1 MRVIR
6 FISWHCSRLHQ
17 TPTHVAKSA
26 IYAIHIYQYSYLL
39 LQLCKYMSMK
49 VILNLLSHLCW
60 KHRRSSSRGNHL
72 KAVRENGIYQYFL
85 WVDYLINSLWTS
97 VSGFIDIFH
106 HVYFV
111 QAVKYLLVVKIIP
124 HGPSLM
130 SNRGKAKMTMTYFHQ
145 GPLQYISRSRCS
157 LYLKNNKDLE
167 KSLMTN
173 ISTLIYAICQIF
185 RTQPT
190 NMGQDIL
197 EIV

>member
-1 MRVIR
+1 MRVIK
-6 FISWHCSRLHQ
+6 FIPWYCSRLQQ
-17 TPTHVAKSA
+17 TPTHAKSV

-130 SNRGKAKMTMTYFHQ
+130 SNRGKTKMTMTYFHL
-145 GPLQYISRSRCS
+145 GSLQHISRSRCS
-157 LYLKNNKDLE
+157 YLKNYKDSE

-173 ISTLIYAICQIF
+173 TFYPYIYAIWQIY

-190 NMGQDIL
+190 NMGQDML